1 VLVRTGLIP
10 ADGVLLGAL
19 FESLATLSTRVY
31 AQPLNATVHHLRTQ
45 NADTQGHEVDLMTH
59 EQFVG
64 RFSVREPLGYCHE
77 YFAFASG

>member
-19 FESLATLSTRVY
+19 FESLVTLSTRVY
-31 AQPLNATVHHLRTQ
+31 AQPLDATVHHLRTQ
-45 NADTQGHEVDLMTH
+45 NGDHEVDLMTH